1 MNSFV
6 ELVTVLK
13 MIFFRYFL
21 GFCLKVLE
29 GVFDRIHPCI
39 FVVIIVNRLCTVFL
53 RESRITLTI
62 RSIIK
67 SF

>member
-29 GVFDRIHPCI
+29 GFFDRIHPCI

-53 RESRITLTI
+53 R
-62 RSIIK
+62 
-67 SF
+67 